1 MQFANFKIP
10 INYGWEENMPHN
22 YHWPWNNLVT
32 WDSTIDP
39 TNPVKSREGARVVS
53 QTSVTTEPNRCMTH
67 SIVLTARSIS
77 RHPVLKRDISTTVG
91 MFCEQEMMSS
101 FPWDLF
107 LLRNFWESEE
117 ISFTFRSS
125 LCNQYHKFIEVAL
138 CSWHLCQYIDAFLRL

>member
-1 MQFANFKIP
+1 
-10 INYGWEENMPHN
+10 MPHN

-101 FPWDLF
+101 HP
-107 LLRNFWESEE
+107 
-117 ISFTFRSS
+117 
-125 LCNQYHKFIEVAL
+125 
-138 CSWHLCQYIDAFLRL
+138 